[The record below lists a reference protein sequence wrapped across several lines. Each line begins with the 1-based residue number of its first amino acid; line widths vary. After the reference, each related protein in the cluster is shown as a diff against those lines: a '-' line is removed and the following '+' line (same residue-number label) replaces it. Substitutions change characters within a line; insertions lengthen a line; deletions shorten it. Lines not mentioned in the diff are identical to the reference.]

1 MNHLF
6 LHLLVSILFLSALL
20 SLAFFIDSNKENK
33 TNDVILCNI
42 QTKKGSGIRTGLKM
56 SVKAANVQRNSVKE
70 LQ

>member
-42 QTKKGSGIRTGLKM
+42 QTNKKGSGIRTGLKM
-56 SVKAANVQRNSVKE
+56 SVKEANVQRNSVKE
-70 LQ
+70 L